1 MNFLK
6 KLFKPLTLVSYADLA
21 TFTSAI
27 LGFLAIT
34 YIIDGTVESYIV
46 ALLLLP
52 ISAIIDGMDGALAR
66 KFGTKHD
73 YGKYFDSI
81 SDSICFGIA
90 PSILV
95 YSLYYDIS
103 KGPALDILNDD
114 MQVEFRYNIENLI
127 AITAS
132 LMIALLSLFRLARF
146 TVGEQGSNKYF
157 EGLPSP
163 GLTMFIVVISIKY
176 SLINDFDNVLVP
188 LSIGLVSL
196 LTVTTIPYA
205 KARAGFLK
213 PILFGI
219 LVLLFTVVLRFF
231 DNDLWETTWFAA
243 FALYMLYF
251 AIIPA
256 LIVNGNF
263 EE

>member
-1 MNFLK
+1 MIFLK
-6 KLFKPLTLVSYADLA
+6 RLFKPLTLVSYADLA

-163 GLTMFIVVISIKY
+163 GLTMFIVVISVKY
-176 SLINDFDNVLVP
+176 SLINEFDNVLVP

-219 LVLLFTVVLRFF
+219 LVLLLTVVLRFF

-256 LIVNGNF
+256 LIANGNF